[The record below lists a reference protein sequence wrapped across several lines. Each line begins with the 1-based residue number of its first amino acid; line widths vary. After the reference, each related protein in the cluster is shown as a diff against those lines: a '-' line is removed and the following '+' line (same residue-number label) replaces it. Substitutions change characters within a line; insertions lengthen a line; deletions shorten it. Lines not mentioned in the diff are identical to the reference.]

1 MLIAQITDTHVG
13 GEDVAAL
20 YRMDTRLA
28 LRAAID
34 QINALP
40 RRPDACVI
48 TGDLVENGTVDE
60 YRMARTE
67 FERLSMPW
75 FAIPGNHD
83 ARAAMRDVLGDAVPF
98 EDGEFLHYAVEDF
111 PLRVIALDSLVAGRT
126 HGKLCETRTAWL
138 RERLQERLSAPTLLM
153 LHHPPFATRQP
164 VVDDVCLAHAGDFAA
179 LVSEHRQVEAIISGH
194 VHRAIGSRVAH
205 AAASSCPSTAHQ
217 MLLAFRREDPMAFTH
232 EPPGFQLHW
241 WDGPGTWTTHTVQ
254 VGDFAGPF
262 SFH

>member
-13 GEDVAAL
+13 GADVAAL
-20 YRMDTRLA
+20 YRMDTRAA
-28 LRAAID
+28 LRAAVD

-40 RRPDACVI
+40 MRPDVCVI

-60 YRMARTE
+60 YRLARSE
-67 FERLSMPW
+67 FARLTMPW
-75 FAIPGNHD
+75 FVIPGNHD
-83 ARAAMRDVLGDAVPF
+83 SREPLREVFSDVQPF
-98 EDGEFLHYAVEDF
+98 ETGDFLHYVVNDL
-111 PLRVIALDSLVAGRT
+111 PLRVIALDSLVEGRT
-126 HGKLCETRTAWL
+126 HGKLCEDRTAWL
-138 RERLQERLSAPTLLM
+138 RERLRERPTVPTVLM

-164 VVDDVCLAHAGDFAA
+164 VVDGVCLAHAGDFAA
-179 LVSEHRQVEAIISGH
+179 LVSEHCQIEAIVSGH
-194 VHRAIGSRVAH
+194 VHRAIFSRVAH
-205 AAASSCPSTAHQ
+205 ASASSCPSTAHQ
-217 MLLAFRREDPMAFTH
+217 MLLAFRREDPMAFVH